1 MCDAPSLD
9 KNMGIKTLSRTS
21 LERMSDKEKEQW
33 KNAIS
38 WFFLTDSI
46 KRKIRLEIQSKLKI
60 IDITTILLAGIGLLT
75 NALQSMFY
83 LHFEILKPT
92 YGTRTIQVNG
102 ESKRY
107 IELIR
112 FIKIQVNNL
121 MEHIKYS
128 KEFQETLKV
137 YVSTLE
143 TMTDRI
149 YNQIKS
155 DKKPNN
161 TNKLLS
167 IEYKP
172 NEEMIH
178 T

>member
-1 MCDAPSLD
+1 
-9 KNMGIKTLSRTS
+9 
-21 LERMSDKEKEQW
+21 
-33 KNAIS
+33 
-38 WFFLTDSI
+38 
-46 KRKIRLEIQSKLKI
+46 
-60 IDITTILLAGIGLLT
+60 
-75 NALQSMFY
+75 MFY

-92 YGTRTIQVNG
+92 YDTRTIQVNG

>member
-1 MCDAPSLD
+1 MNTFREARREHKELNKSITIESLVSSINQSINDEMD
-9 KNMGIKTLSRTS
+9 KLVRSS
-21 LERMSDKEKEQW
+21 
-33 KNAIS
+33 
-38 WFFLTDSI
+38 
-46 KRKIRLEIQSKLKI
+46 
-60 IDITTILLAGIGLLT
+60 
-75 NALQSMFY
+75 
-83 LHFEILKPT
+83 
-92 YGTRTIQVNG
+92 
-102 ESKRY
+102 
-107 IELIR
+107 
-112 FIKIQVNNL
+112 KIQVNNL
-121 MEHIKYS
+121 MEHITYS

>member
-1 MCDAPSLD
+1 
-9 KNMGIKTLSRTS
+9 
-21 LERMSDKEKEQW
+21 
-33 KNAIS
+33 
-38 WFFLTDSI
+38 
-46 KRKIRLEIQSKLKI
+46 
-60 IDITTILLAGIGLLT
+60 
-75 NALQSMFY
+75 MFY

-92 YGTRTIQVNG
+92 YDTRTIQVNG

-112 FIKIQVNNL
+112 FTKIQVNNL

-155 DKKPNN
+155 VKKPNN